1 MSPIV
6 EFRKTRSAGHLSGRV
21 RRLEPGSPAAAR
33 GGELRNAD
41 AVPAAEPQVLNSL
54 IMALNALRQNEV
66 GCCYWKS
73 STRLRAV
80 LSGES
85 DLDLLVARSDQHL
98 AAQVLLACGFKRFE
112 PANCHGHPAVQSF
125 LGYDEPSGRIV
136 HLHLHF
142 RVVVGEPLLRN
153 YQLPWE
159 SLFLASAVSHPTLPI
174 RTLDP
179 ASEAVLLVVRAS
191 LELRRRDPIV
201 FRNWPKMQE
210 KFEFD
215 RLHLAARVDRRGLH
229 DLASKLV
236 KEELAG
242 TIVEALFETR
252 PFATMHRLG
261 ASLRKELAVYRTYNG
276 FDALLRGIGRAIL
289 WTTGRLNQRFLHVPR
304 PWSRRAPG
312 GGIVVA
318 VVGIDGSGKTTLTT
332 AIRQWLGAE
341 VDVLPIYF
349 GTGGGRPSLLLLPFK
364 LLVPL
369 ASRVLGAKPKGSSHG
384 TISDRPP
391 APFYSFLLAVWASIV
406 AAEKRMKL
414 LAARR
419 GADRGM
425 VVVADRFP
433 QDQIADF
440 NDAPLLP
447 RLAKVPAWLRHY
459 EANAY
464 ALARHLPPDL
474 VIKLQT
480 TAEVIMIREPDM
492 DPLVVQKRVP
502 ALQQL
507 TFEDAN
513 VVSIDAGQPLAD
525 VIRSAKAAIWR
536 ML

>member
-1 MSPIV
+1 MTS
-6 EFRKTRSAGHLSGRV
+6 SGRLAS
-21 RRLEPGSPAAAR
+21 RAQRSE
-33 GGELRNAD
+33 GESLAVTRAGIKDAD
-41 AVPAAEPQVLNSL
+41 AAPIGTPGVLSAFL
-54 IMALNALRQNEV
+54 VALSALRRRNIE
-66 GCCYWKS
+66 CCYWKS
-73 STRLRAV
+73 SRRLPDI
-80 LSGES
+80 LQGES
-85 DLDLLVARSDQHL
+85 DFDLLIARSDQHQ
-98 AAQVLLACGFKRFE
+98 AAKALLACGLKRFE
-112 PANCHGHPAVQSF
+112 PSICHGHPAVQSF
-125 LGYDEPSGRIV
+125 LGYDEPSGRII
-136 HLHLHF
+136 HIHLHF
-142 RVVVGEPLLRN
+142 RLVVGEPVLNN

-159 SLFLASAVSHPTLPI
+159 RLVLASATPHAALPVRI
-174 RTLDP
+174 LDP
-179 ASEAVLLVVRAS
+179 ATEALLLLVRTS
-191 LELRRRDPIV
+191 LELRRRDPIAL
-201 FRNWPKMQE
+201 RNWKRTQE
-210 KFEFD
+210 KFELD
-215 RLHLAARVDRRGLH
+215 RKHLASLVDRSDLRCRAAKLVGE
-229 DLASKLV
+229 DLAD
-236 KEELAG
+236 AIA
-242 TIVEALFETR
+242 TALFEAQ
-252 PFATMHRLG
+252 PFRAQHRLR
-261 ASLRKELAVYRTYNG
+261 ARIRRALAIYRTYNA
-276 FDALLRGIGRAIL
+276 FDAMLRSLGRTIL
-289 WTTGRLNQRFLHVPR
+289 WTAGSLNKRFLHMPR
-304 PWSRRAPG
+304 PWGRRAPG

-318 VVGIDGSGKTTLTT
+318 VVGIDGSGKTTLVT
-332 AIRQWLGAE
+332 AIRQWLGSE

-369 ASRVLGAKPKGSSHG
+369 VTSVLTSRPAGSSHG
-384 TISDRPP
+384 NVSDRSPGP
-391 APFYSFLLAVWASIV
+391 IYSILLGVWASVV

-459 EANAY
+459 ETNAY

-480 TAEVIMIREPDM
+480 TSEVILIREPDM

-507 TFEDAN
+507 TFGGAN